1 MILLESS
8 VLMQAQRLPNSEE
21 SKQVAS
27 LIISGEAA
35 VTGPVVMEYLRG
47 ARTDDEFEFLTER
60 ISAIDFLEVD
70 QQTWVWAGRLSR
82 RYMRAGMYNVVK
94 YLDAQS
100 SPPPPSGTTYLYS
113 PWIGGSMRTTLD
125 IDEYLHGRDAKEG

>member
-60 ISAIDFLEVD
+60 ISAIDLLEVD

-82 RYMRAGMYNVVK
+82 RYMRAGEMLSD
-94 YLDAQS
+94 LDAVIAATAIRYDV
-100 SPPPPSGTTYLYS
+100 PLF
-113 PWIGGSMRTTLD
+113 TLD
-125 IDEYLHGRDAKEG
+125 RGFERILELKLHQPKEG

>member
-47 ARTDDEFEFLTER
+47 
-60 ISAIDFLEVD
+60 V
-70 QQTWVWAGRLSR
+70 SR
-82 RYMRAGMYNVVK
+82 
-94 YLDAQS
+94 
-100 SPPPPSGTTYLYS
+100 SG
-113 PWIGGSMRTTLD
+113 GQ
-125 IDEYLHGRDAKEG
+125 

>member
-47 ARTDDEFEFLTER
+47 ARSEDEFEFLSER
-60 ISAIDFLEVD
+60 MSAIDFLEVD

-82 RYMRAGMYNVVK
+82 RYMRTGEMLSD
-94 YLDAQS
+94 LDAVIAATAIRYDV
-100 SPPPPSGTTYLYS
+100 PLF
-113 PWIGGSMRTTLD
+113 TLD
-125 IDEYLHGRDAKEG
+125 KGFERISELKLYQPNEG

>member
-82 RYMRAGMYNVVK
+82 RYMRAGEMLSD
-94 YLDAQS
+94 LDAVIAATAIRYDV
-100 SPPPPSGTTYLYS
+100 PLF
-113 PWIGGSMRTTLD
+113 TLD
-125 IDEYLHGRDAKEG
+125 RGFERILELKLYQPKEG

>member
-21 SKQVAS
+21 AKHIAT

-47 ARTDDEFEFLTER
+47 AQSDDEFEFLAER
-60 ISAIDFLEVD
+60 MSAIDFLEVD
-70 QQTWVWAGRLSR
+70 QQTWVLAGRLSR
-82 RYMRAGMYNVVK
+82 RYMRAGEMMSD
-94 YLDAQS
+94 LDTVIAATAIRHGV
-100 SPPPPSGTTYLYS
+100 PLF
-113 PWIGGSMRTTLD
+113 TLD
-125 IDEYLHGRDAKEG
+125 RGFDRIPELKLYQPT